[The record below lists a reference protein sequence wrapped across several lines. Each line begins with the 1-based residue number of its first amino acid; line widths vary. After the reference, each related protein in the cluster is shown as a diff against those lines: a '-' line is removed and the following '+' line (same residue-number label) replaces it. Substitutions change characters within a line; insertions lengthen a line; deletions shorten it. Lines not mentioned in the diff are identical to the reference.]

1 MGLKGVNVMKKILCL
16 LVLLLSLTATCAAF
30 NPPQPPR
37 WYWVGSNAHY
47 GTWIDTETIRF
58 YTGSKKYGHNNH
70 QCAMVWVEWYDADDN
85 KHFISR
91 FEIDFDCR
99 LMRMLYATAYNSEN
113 KVINSY
119 NNSYAEFDDVI
130 PNSNGEA
137 VYDAVVMLKE
147 ARENAR
153 RL

>member
-1 MGLKGVNVMKKILCL
+1 MKKILYL

-47 GTWIDTETIRF
+47 GAWIDTATARF
-58 YTGSKKYGHNNH
+58 YTGSKDYRHSNH
-70 QCAMVWVEWYDADDN
+70 QCALIWVEWYNADKD
-85 KHFISR
+85 
-91 FEIDFDCR
+91 EYDLDCR
-99 LMRMLYATAYNSEN
+99 MRRTLYATFYNGQN

-119 NNSYAEFDDVI
+119 NGSYDDFVDII
-130 PNSNGEA
+130 PGSNGES
-137 VYDAVVMLKE
+137 VYDAVVLLKE
-147 ARENAR
+147 TRENAR

>member
-1 MGLKGVNVMKKILCL
+1 MKKIFCL

-47 GTWIDTETIRF
+47 GMWIDTATARF
-58 YTGSKKYGHNNH
+58 YTGSEKYAHRNH
-70 QCAMVWVEWYDADDN
+70 QCALVWVECYNADKD
-85 KHFISR
+85 KYVISHDE
-91 FEIDFDCR
+91 FDLDCR
-99 LMRMLYATAYNSEN
+99 MSRTLHATVYNSQNE
-113 KVINSY
+113 VINSY
-119 NNSYAEFDDVI
+119 NRSYADFVDII
-130 PNSNGEA
+130 PGSNGEA

-147 ARENAR
+147 TREDAR